1 MQILSFRSLESVW
14 DLDMGVWN
22 FSAVL
27 PRFSSLC
34 PWSSAL
40 IDSISLL
47 TVQGKSRGFLRARRM
62 SAIPMITV
70 QKKAPATIVPV
81 LLSIFDM

>member
-47 TVQGKSRGFLRARRM
+47 TVQGKSRRFLRVRDNVGDPYDHGAEKGARDHR
-62 SAIPMITV
+62 AGFTV
-70 QKKAPATIVPV
+70 DT
-81 LLSIFDM
+81 